1 MGNIMKRIALLAVIL
16 SGFAGAAQANLIKNA
31 CMGSDRAGGNYALCG
46 CIQDAANRTLTN
58 SDQRLAATFFNN
70 PHRAQEI
77 RQSNRRSHEVFWERY
92 RNFGNAAE
100 TFCRS

>member
-1 MGNIMKRIALLAVIL
+1 MKRIAFIGVCLTI
-16 SGFAGAAQANLIKNA
+16 FAGAAQANTIKNA
-31 CMGSDRAGGNYALCG
+31 CLGSDRSGGNYALCG
-46 CIQDAANRTLTN
+46 CIQDAANRTLTG

-100 TFCRS
+100 TFCRG